1 MIKLL
6 YDRYMKLLMLI
17 NARSGLRNSKAKL
30 VEVIDIFCRQGYNV
44 SAYVTQKR
52 NDAYE
57 YLMKNRVHYDVVA
70 VFGGDGT
77 MNEVSN
83 ALMHKEHKPL
93 LGYFPSGTMN
103 DFGSNFDLGND
114 LVAIA
119 KRICEGNIR
128 EFDVGKFNNRYF
140 NYVAAFGAMCD
151 VPFTTDRNAKETL
164 GNIAYILEGIGKLP
178 EIRMH
183 KVKYVINGK
192 EYKKDVLFG
201 LIYSG
206 NRVAGMELEDKKRS
220 RIDDGMFNVLIV
232 DYVPSIFELPDILS
246 TILQQN
252 RFIHRYRTDN
262 ISLEFEDK
270 VIWTLDG
277 EEAKINN
284 KVDISIKQKALK
296 ILA

>member
-1 MIKLL
+1 
-6 YDRYMKLLMLI
+6 MKLLLLI
-17 NARSGLRNSKAKL
+17 NARSGLKNSKANLLK
-30 VEVIDIFCRQGYNV
+30 VIDIFCAHGYEV
-44 SAYVTQKR
+44 SAYVTQKH

-57 YLMKNRVHYDVVA
+57 YLVKNRVKYDVVC

-83 ALMHKEHKPL
+83 ALMRKEHKPL

-114 LVAIA
+114 FVKIA
-119 KRICEGNIR
+119 ERICEGNIR
-128 EFDVGKFNNRYF
+128 EFDVGKMNDRYF

-151 VPFTTDRNAKETL
+151 VPFTTNSDAKEAW
-164 GNIAYILEGIGKLP
+164 GNIAYIMEGISKLP
-178 EIRMH
+178 EVKMH
-183 KVKYVINGK
+183 KVRYTIGSRT
-192 EYKKDVLFG
+192 YKKDVLFG

-232 DYVPSIFELPDILS
+232 DYVPTIFNAPDLLS
-246 TILQQN
+246 TILQQDK
-252 RFIHRYRTDN
+252 FIHRYRCKAIT
-262 ISLEFEDK
+262 LEFEDD
-270 VIWTLDG
+270 VAWTLDG
-277 EEAKINN
+277 EEAKVKDKAEIIITN
-284 KVDISIKQKALK
+284 KALR